1 VILSKRRSVVSF
13 LVSLLAAAA
22 VTSGS
27 GASAAVFSSTPPAIV
42 TEGEGP
48 ITWAFDSDAPGTM
61 WGHVTWRVSTE
72 PEWHMCGGP
81 SGAVTLEGLT
91 AGTYWVEIADEVD
104 LAFAGESLGVAPF
117 TRCSQPQPAA
127 LGPLHPVALSV
138 VTVVPQL
145 VVSPAPTT
153 IVVDPAPRPSGA
165 SRRCDA
171 VRRRQSEL
179 EMAFGVDMRR
189 MRRATTS
196 ARRDRWRT
204 RLALDR
210 SALRAARGAC

>member
-1 VILSKRRSVVSF
+1 MVSF
-13 LVSLLAAAA
+13 LVSLLVGVLA
-22 VTSGS
+22 SGP
-27 GASAAVFSSTPPAIV
+27 GASAAVFTSTPPETV

-48 ITWAFDSDAPGTM
+48 ATWAFGTDAPGTM
-61 WGHVTWRVSTE
+61 WGDVTWRVSTE

-81 SGAVTLEGLT
+81 TGAVTLEGLT

-104 LAFAGESLGVAPF
+104 LAFAGESLGVPPF

-127 LGPLHPVALSV
+127 LGPLHPVSLSV
-138 VTVVPQL
+138 VTVVPRL
-145 VVSPAPTT
+145 VVSPTVPTT
-153 IVVDPAPRPSGA
+153 LVVGPAPRSSGP

-171 VRRRQSEL
+171 VRRRQGEL
-179 EMAFGVDMRR
+179 EAAVGVDLRR

-196 ARRDRWRT
+196 ARRDRWRG

-210 SALRAARGAC
+210 SALRAARGSC